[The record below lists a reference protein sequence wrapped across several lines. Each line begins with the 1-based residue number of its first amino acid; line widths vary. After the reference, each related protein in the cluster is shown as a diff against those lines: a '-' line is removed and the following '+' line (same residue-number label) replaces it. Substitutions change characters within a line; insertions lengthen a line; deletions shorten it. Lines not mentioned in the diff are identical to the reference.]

1 MFENL
6 TGRFDSV
13 TQRMSGR
20 GRITDENIQETVRE
34 VRKALLEADVALPVV
49 RSFTEEVKKRA
60 EGAEVAKSL
69 TPGQAFIKIVQDELV
84 RVMGEEAVPLN
95 LNVQPPAVVL
105 VAGLQGSGKTTS
117 IGKLARY
124 LREREKKK
132 VLVVSCDVYRPAA
145 IDQLETL
152 AGQVEVDFFPSS
164 SGDKPERIARDA
176 IDHAKRHY
184 YDVLLVDT
192 AGRLTVDEA
201 MMDEVKRLHKAVT
214 PAETLFVVD
223 AMTGQDA
230 AKTAQAFGEALPLT
244 GVVLTK
250 TDGDARGGAA
260 LSVRHVTGAPIKFLG
275 IGEKTDALEP
285 FHPERVAS
293 RILGKGDV
301 VSLVEE
307 VERSVD
313 QEKAKKLE
321 KKLKKGGKGFDLND
335 FKEQMQQIDKLGGL
349 GGVMDKMP
357 GMGKQ
362 FDKVKDQLDDRI
374 VRRQLAMINSMTPAE
389 RAKPDIINGSR
400 KKRIATGS
408 GVQVQD
414 LNRLLKQFKQMQKM
428 MKQVKK
434 KGGAQRMFQQLM
446 GGGSGGPGG
455 PAGPGGLP
463 PGMGR

>member
-6 TGRFDSV
+6 TGRFDAV

-20 GRITDENIQETVRE
+20 GRITDENIQESVRE

-69 TPGQAFIKIVQDELV
+69 TPGQTFIKIVQDELV
-84 RVMGEEAVPLN
+84 RVMGETAEPLN
-95 LNVQPPAVVL
+95 LSVQPPAVVL

-124 LREREKKK
+124 LREREKKH

-145 IDQLETL
+145 IDQLSTL
-152 AGQVEVDFFPSS
+152 AQDVGVEAYPASS
-164 SGDKPERIARDA
+164 EDKPERIAKA
-176 IDHAKRHY
+176 AVDHARRHY
-184 YDVLLVDT
+184 FDVVLVDT
-192 AGRLTVDEA
+192 AGRQTVDEG
-201 MMDEVKRLHKAVT
+201 MMKEVQGLHKALK

-230 AKTAQAFGEALPLT
+230 AKTAQAFGDALPLT

-260 LSVRHVTGAPIKFLG
+260 LSVRHVTGAPIKFMG
-275 IGEKTDALEP
+275 VGEKTEALEP
-285 FHPERVAS
+285 FDPERVAS

-307 VERSVD
+307 VERNVD
-313 QEKAKKLE
+313 QEKAQQIE

-335 FKEQMQQIDKLGGL
+335 LKEQMQQINQLGGL

-362 FDKVKDQLDDRI
+362 MDKVKDQLDDSL
-374 VRRQLAMINSMTPAE
+374 VRRQVAMIDSMTARE
-389 RAKPDIINGSR
+389 RARPDIINGSR
-400 KKRIATGS
+400 KRRIAAGS

-414 LNRLLKQFKQMQKM
+414 VNRLLKQFKQMQKM

-434 KGGAQRMFQQLM
+434 KGGAQRMMQQMM
-446 GGGSGGPGG
+446 GGGGGPGG
-455 PAGPGGLP
+455 GSGLP
-463 PGMGR
+463 PGMGG